1 MWIEGNYRR
10 IFLDM
15 HIDDWNDEFL
25 SRLDPPRIVATLKD
39 AGALHADLVVR

>member
-10 IFLDM
+10 IFLDL

-25 SRLDPPRIVATLKD
+25 SKLLSKQVVL
-39 AGALHADLVVR
+39 LHTETAFLNI